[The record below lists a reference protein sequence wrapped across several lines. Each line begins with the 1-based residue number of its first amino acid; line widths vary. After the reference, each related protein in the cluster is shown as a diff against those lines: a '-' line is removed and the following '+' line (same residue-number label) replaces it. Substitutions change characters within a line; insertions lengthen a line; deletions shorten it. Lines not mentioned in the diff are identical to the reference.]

1 MEREDSKLFK
11 LVSNYEPAGDQVR
24 AIKELLGNFEESK
37 VRQTLLGVTGS
48 GKTFTLANV
57 IQKRQQPALIMAPN
71 KTLAAQL
78 YSEFREFFPENAVE
92 YFVSYYDYYQPEA
105 YVPARDLYIEKDSS
119 INEQIEQLRLSAT
132 KSLLER
138 KDVIVIATVSAIYG
152 LGDFENYHKM
162 ILFLKIG
169 AQSGRKE
176 IIERLV
182 SMQYKRNDYEFKRGT
197 FRVRGDLIDVFPSE
211 HSREAIRIELF
222 DDVIDG
228 LCKIDALSGKVIQK
242 LSRFSIYPASHYV
255 APKEALASAI
265 VSIKKELKDYSAKLN
280 NSGKGVEAQRLQ
292 VRTLFDLE
300 MLEEIGFCKG
310 IENYS
315 KHLSGLAVG
324 SPPNTL
330 FDYLPKNALLI
341 VDESHVTIPQIG
353 AMFKGDR
360 ARKENLVNFGFR
372 LPSALENRPLKFEEF
387 EMKSPK
393 DVIYVSA
400 TPGDYEK
407 TKSASI
413 VEQVIR
419 PTGIVDPKIFIYPA
433 QNQIDHLMEQIRI
446 VTKSGSRVLVTSL
459 TKKMAEQ
466 ITNFLNENGVKA
478 KYLHSDVENVERV
491 ELLRDLRLGVFDV
504 LVGINLLREGLDLP
518 EVELVAILDADK
530 EGFLRS
536 ERSLVQTIGR
546 AARNPKGYV
555 ILYADR
561 VTKSMQMAISETD
574 RRRKIQLNY
583 NEKNGI
589 IPSVAKSSVKEL
601 IDGLYARD
609 RIAKRG
615 EKTQIKDS
623 DVLVYKNI
631 KEIEQA
637 IKVLEKKM
645 FEFAKDLRFE
655 EAVKAR
661 DEIEQLRKM
670 ILEL

>member
-1 MEREDSKLFK
+1 MESEESKLFK
-11 LVSNYEPAGDQVR
+11 LVSNYEPAGDQVK
-24 AIKELLGNFEESK
+24 AINELLGNLNDKKSK
-37 VRQTLLGVTGS
+37 QTLLGVTGS

-57 IQKRQQPALIMAPN
+57 IYKRQQPALILAPN

-105 YVPARDLYIEKDSS
+105 YVPAKDLYIEKDSS

-162 ILFLKIG
+162 ILFLKLG
-169 AQSGRKE
+169 AKLKRKE

-182 SMQYKRNDYEFKRGT
+182 SMQYKRSDYEFKRGT

-211 HSREAIRIELF
+211 HSKEAIRIELF
-222 DDVIDG
+222 DEIVEDI
-228 LCKIDALSGKVIQK
+228 CKIDPLSGKVIQK

-255 APKEALASAI
+255 APKEALVNAI
-265 VSIKKELKDYSAKLN
+265 EEIKKELGDYSIKLN
-280 NSGKGVEAQRLQ
+280 NNGKATESERLKT
-292 VRTLFDLE
+292 RTLFDLE

-315 KHLSGLAVG
+315 KHLSGFASG
-324 SPPNTL
+324 SAPNTL

-372 LPSALENRPLKFEEF
+372 LPSALDNRPLKFEEF
-387 EMKSPK
+387 EAKSPK
-393 DVIYVSA
+393 EIIYVSA

-407 TKSASI
+407 TKSESI

-419 PTGIVDPKIFIYPA
+419 PTGIVDPKVLIFSA
-433 QNQIDHLMEQIRI
+433 KNQIDHLMEQIRI
-446 VTKSGSRVLVTSL
+446 VTKSGGRVLVTSL

-466 ITNFLNENGVKA
+466 ITGFLNENGVKA
-478 KYLHSDVENVERV
+478 KYLHSDIDNVERV
-491 ELLRDLRLGVFDV
+491 ELLRDLRMGVFDV

-518 EVELVAILDADK
+518 EVELVAILDSDK

-536 ERSLVQTIGR
+536 ERSLIQTIGR

-555 ILYADR
+555 ILYADKI
-561 VTKSMQMAISETD
+561 TKAMQLAISETD
-574 RRRKIQLNY
+574 RRRQIQLSY

-601 IDGLYARD
+601 IDGLYANSVKQTGKSKEN
-609 RIAKRG
+609 ISVMV
-615 EKTQIKDS
+615 E
-623 DVLVYKNI
+623 YKNI

-637 IKVLEKKM
+637 IKGLEKKM

-655 EAVKAR
+655 EAVKVR
-661 DEIEQLRKM
+661 DEIELLRKM
-670 ILEL
+670 ILKL